1 MNELVDRGFTG
12 PIGDPGA
19 SARLGAADSA
29 RRVRVDELYGQ
40 ARRIRQ
46 HDYPL
51 LKELAERSLE
61 LASET
66 GDDGEQYRRGMAAAL
81 SMLAYHSAIAGLSEP
96 ALQQSSQA
104 LALLDDL
111 SPSTILGDIYFAMGW
126 ARLFQG
132 DFAESLAV
140 LAEAQR
146 IAEESGD
153 RSAQAYALDTMASV
167 HALSGRPQDAL
178 EGHLR
183 ALAIQQE
190 LGDDLSVALVR
201 NNLAYT
207 YLELNDPDSAL
218 DSAKASLAFMSGNG
232 HEHIEMAVLD
242 TLATVQLA
250 MGDLDGALCNGQRG
264 LALARERDSH
274 RDETD
279 SLITLGRI
287 LLQQGQHDA
296 ALGCIT
302 QALALAERHG
312 RAVEEYRCHEL
323 LSAIHE
329 SRGDPA
335 TALGEYRRYHEL
347 ENVCINRESQTRLA
361 NLRVEHLLEA
371 ARKDAEIH
379 RLRSL
384 ALEHEVGE
392 RRVAQER
399 LEAQASLDPL
409 TGLYNRRHLAVLA
422 ADLRAAAARGEYAC
436 VAMFDVDHF
445 KDVNDTHGH
454 FTGDRVLVSLARHLK
469 KNSRARDAA
478 LRYGGDEFL
487 VLLVGMDAGAGVEA
501 AERLRAAVAETAIA
515 SSGVSLNVTISAG
528 VSCASPG
535 GRVELVELIARADR
549 ALYAAKQ
556 MGGNHVV
563 TV

>member
-1 MNELVDRGFTG
+1 MNESVDSAFAE

-19 SARLGAADSA
+19 PGRLSVADLE
-29 RRVRVDELYGQ
+29 RRQRADDLYQQ
-40 ARRIRQ
+40 ARAIRQ
-46 HDYPL
+46 HDYPR
-51 LKELAERSLE
+51 LKELAECSLE

-66 GDDGEQYRRGMAAAL
+66 GDDGERYRQGMAAAL

-96 ALQQSSQA
+96 ALSQASQA
-104 LALLDDL
+104 LASLDDL
-111 SPSTILGDIYFAMGW
+111 EPGVVLGDIYFAMGW

-132 DFAESLAV
+132 DFAEAIVV
-140 LAEAQR
+140 LTEAQL
-146 IAEESGD
+146 IAEELGD
-153 RSAQAYALDTMASV
+153 RGAQAYALDTMASV
-167 HALSGRPQDAL
+167 HALAGRPQDAL

-190 LGDDLSVALVR
+190 LGDELSVALVR
-201 NNLAYT
+201 NNIAYT
-207 YLELNDPDSAL
+207 YLELNDFDAAL
-218 DSAKASLAFMSGNG
+218 DSAGASLAFISENG

-250 MGDLDGALCNGQRG
+250 MGDLDAALSNAQRG
-264 LALARERDSH
+264 LALARARDSH

-287 LLQQGQHDA
+287 LLQQSRYDE
-296 ALGCIT
+296 ALGSIEE
-302 QALALAERHG
+302 ALVLAERHG

-323 LSAIHE
+323 LASIHA

-335 TALGEYRRYHEL
+335 AALGEYRRYHDL
-347 ENVCINRESQTRLA
+347 ERVCINRESQTRLA

-409 TGLYNRRHLAVLA
+409 TGLYNRRHLSVLA
-422 ADLRAAAARGEYAC
+422 ADLRAAAARGESVC
-436 VAMFDVDHF
+436 VAMFDLDHF
-445 KDVNDTHGH
+445 KEVNDTYGH
-454 FTGDRVLVSLARHLK
+454 FAGDRVIVSLARHLK
-469 KNSRARDAA
+469 RNSRSRDAA

-487 VLLVGMDAGAGVEA
+487 VLLIGMDAAAGAET
-501 AERLRAAVAETAIA
+501 AERLRATVAQTAVA
-515 SSGVSLNVTISAG
+515 SSDLKLSVTISAG
-528 VSCASPG
+528 VACTPPG
-535 GRVELVELIARADR
+535 GRMELAELIARADR
-549 ALYAAKQ
+549 ALYIAKQ
-556 MGGNHVV
+556 MGGNRVV
-563 TV
+563 SS